1 MRNRILFVCSG
12 NICRS
17 PTAEA
22 VFRRMVDEAG
32 LGDEIE
38 VDSAG
43 TGSWH
48 VGEPPDDRAATAAHR
63 RGVVL
68 TGVARQISPRDFEH
82 FDLIVSVD
90 DENLQQ
96 LRRIA
101 PPGSHERLRKLAAE
115 DVPDPYY
122 GGPQGFD
129 LAYDM
134 IEKAG
139 RDLLDELRQD

>member
-1 MRNRILFVCSG
+1 MCSG

-22 VFRRMVDEAG
+22 VLRRFVADAG
-32 LGDEIE
+32 LAEEIE

-43 TGSWH
+43 TGGWH
-48 VGEPPDDRAATAAHR
+48 VGEPPDERSAAAARR
-63 RGVVL
+63 RGL
-68 TGVARQISPRDFEH
+68 DLPGVARQISAADFDH

-90 DENLQQ
+90 DENLHR

-101 PPGSHERLRKLAAE
+101 PPGSAAEVRKLTAI

-129 LAYDM
+129 VVLDM
-134 IEKAG
+134 VEDAC
-139 RDLLDELRQD
+139 RELLDELRQG

>member
-1 MRNRILFVCSG
+1 MCSG

-22 VFRRMVDEAG
+22 VLRRLVTEAG
-32 LGDEIE
+32 LADEIE

-48 VGEPPDDRAATAAHR
+48 VGEPPDDRAAAAARR
-63 RGVVL
+63 RGL
-68 TGVARQISPRDFEH
+68 ELPGVARQVSPADFDD
-82 FDLIVSVD
+82 FDLILSVD
-90 DENLQQ
+90 DENLHR

-101 PPGSHERLRKLAAE
+101 PPRAAARVRKLTSA

-129 LAYDM
+129 VVLDM
-134 IEKAG
+134 LEDAC
-139 RDLLDELRQD
+139 RELLDELRQD

>member
-1 MRNRILFVCSG
+1 VTRILFVCSG

-22 VFRRMVDEAG
+22 VFGRLVADAG
-32 LGDEIE
+32 LADEID

-43 TGSWH
+43 TGGWH
-48 VGEPPDDRAATAAHR
+48 AGEPPDQRATAAARR
-63 RGVVL
+63 RGL
-68 TGVARQISPRDFEH
+68 ELGGVARQISPADFAE

-90 DENLQQ
+90 DENLQR
-96 LRRIA
+96 LRKIA
-101 PPGSHERLRKLAAE
+101 PPGATDRIRKLTAA

-129 LAYDM
+129 LVLDLVEAACR
-134 IEKAG
+134 E
-139 RDLLDELRQD
+139 LLDELRQG